1 MTTAFEQRFWT
12 KYRWVCGVDEV
23 GRGPLAGPVVAAAV
37 MFEKGFTPDEKLQRV
52 ADSKKLSPQ
61 ARTELAQLI
70 HHTAVAVGI
79 GEVDAATIDRLNILN
94 ATFLAMTK
102 AIEQLRPQPEFLL
115 IDGNRYRTMQ
125 RIAFETVVKGDSK
138 VFSIAAASI
147 VAKVY
152 RDKLMSELDTK
163 FPQYGFARHFGYPTP
178 EHIEAIRKYG
188 RCEIH
193 RNAFKLS
200 ALGEKHSVGKA
211 FGISR

>member
-200 ALGEKHSVGKA
+200 ALGEKT
-211 FGISR
+211 

>member
-1 MTTAFEQRFWT
+1 
-12 KYRWVCGVDEV
+12 
-23 GRGPLAGPVVAAAV
+23 
-37 MFEKGFTPDEKLQRV
+37 
-52 ADSKKLSPQ
+52 
-61 ARTELAQLI
+61 
-70 HHTAVAVGI
+70 
-79 GEVDAATIDRLNILN
+79 
-94 ATFLAMTK
+94 MTK

-200 ALGEKHSVGKA
+200 ALGEKT
-211 FGISR
+211 